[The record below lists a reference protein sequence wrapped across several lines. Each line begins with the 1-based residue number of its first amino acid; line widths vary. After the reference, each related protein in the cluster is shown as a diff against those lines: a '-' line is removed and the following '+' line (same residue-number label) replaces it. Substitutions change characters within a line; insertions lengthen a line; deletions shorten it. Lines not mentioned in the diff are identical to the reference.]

1 MQRMNIMERFQK
13 HGLLISLV
21 IVVLIVL
28 SLFIG
33 YLAAPTLVYD
43 QWIWKYYW
51 GPVVAD
57 AAGEPTMFHGVMAE
71 EGYTLV
77 SELTYGV
84 ILVVAL
90 FGIYNLLK
98 KLKIVV
104 DWRFCLALLP
114 YIIFGPATRVLEDA
128 QYFQEPAVY
137 WFISPLIYLQ
147 IAVYALG
154 FLLLGHYLKHVSRK
168 KSLQFSLYY
177 LCLLF
182 GAINVCYAIVW
193 FLGIPYGLYI
203 IHPLVFFLLSVLAF
217 VPVLYAWVKHQSL
230 TINTVIFSGGLLC
243 LLPSLYLIARWI
255 VGEQWAFSHGI
266 RFDVFALVIGL
277 VSIIVAGVYLV
288 SKKYKTNDILSV
300 CKRPLNLAMIAGH
313 MIDGIASYVSIYDPF
328 NMNIIKYAEKH
339 PASNFLMEIWPP
351 LFPIMKFVLIIVVIY
366 VFDVLYKKELQHHM
380 RLVNLLKIGI
390 LILGFSPGLRD
401 LLRVTMGV

>member
-1 MQRMNIMERFQK
+1 MNIMESFQK
-13 HGLLISLV
+13 HSLIIGLV

-33 YLAAPTLVYD
+33 YLITPTLVYD

-77 SELTYGV
+77 SEVTYGI
-84 ILVVAL
+84 ILIIAL
-90 FGIYNLLK
+90 FAIYKLLK
-98 KLKIVV
+98 KLKIVI
-104 DWRFCLALLP
+104 DWHFCLALLP

-147 IAVYALG
+147 IAIYALG
-154 FLLLGHYLKHVSRK
+154 FLLLGHYLENISRK
-168 KSLQFSLYY
+168 KTPKISLYC
-177 LCLLF
+177 LCVLF
-182 GAINVCYAIVW
+182 GVIDICYAIVW
-193 FLGIPYGLYI
+193 FLGISYGLYI
-203 IHPLVFFLLSVLAF
+203 IHPVVFFLLSVLAL
-217 VPVLYAWVKHQSL
+217 VPVLYTYLKRRHFTTNA
-230 TINTVIFSGGLLC
+230 VIFAGGLLC

-255 VGEQWAFSHGI
+255 AGEQWASSYGI
-266 RFDVFALVIGL
+266 RFDVFVLVIGL
-277 VSIIVAGVYLV
+277 VSLIIAGVYLL
-288 SKKYKTNDILSV
+288 SYKYKSKESLAAY
-300 CKRPLNLAMIAGH
+300 KQPLNLAMIGGH
-313 MIDGIASYVSIYDPF
+313 MIDGIASYISIYDPL
-328 NMNIIKYAEKH
+328 NMDLIQYAEKH
-339 PASNFLMEIWPP
+339 PASNFLMEVWPP

-366 VFDVLYKKELQHHM
+366 VFDVLYKKELKHHM